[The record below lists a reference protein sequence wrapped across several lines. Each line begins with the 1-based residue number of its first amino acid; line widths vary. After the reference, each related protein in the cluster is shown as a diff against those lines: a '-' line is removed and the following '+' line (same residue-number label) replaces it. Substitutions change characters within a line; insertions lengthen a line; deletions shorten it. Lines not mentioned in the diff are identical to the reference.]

1 MENSPL
7 RFLDNDVSKILNREV
22 KLKIE
27 EKNRI
32 FHIELYNNRLNINI
46 NLENKDV
53 IDDLFWRIR
62 RYSYSEIYND
72 NELINIKN
80 YVYTLEDFMLEN
92 MNLIRLPCGI
102 ISDGA
107 QCMCDICLNLDDY

>member
-7 RFLDNDVSKILNREV
+7 KFLDNDVSQMLNKEV
-22 KLKIE
+22 KLKKE
-27 EKNRI
+27 EQNRL

-46 NLENKDV
+46 NLEDKDV

-72 NELINIKN
+72 NELINVKN

-107 QCMCDICLNLDDY
+107 QCMCDVCLDFDDY

>member
-7 RFLDNDVSKILNREV
+7 KFLDNDVCQMLNKEV
-22 KLKIE
+22 KLKKE
-27 EKNRI
+27 EQNRL
-32 FHIELYNNRLNINI
+32 FHIELYNNRSNNNI

-62 RYSYSEIYND
+62 KYSYSDDEI
-72 NELINIKN
+72 INVKN
-80 YVYTLEDFMLEN
+80 YVFSLEDFMLEN

-107 QCMCDICLNLDDY
+107 QCMCDVCLDFDDY

>member
-7 RFLDNDVSKILNREV
+7 KFLDNDVSQMLNKEV
-22 KLKIE
+22 KLKK
-27 EKNRI
+27 EKQNRL
-32 FHIELYNNRLNINI
+32 FHIELYNNRSNNNI

-62 RYSYSEIYND
+62 KYSYSDDEI
-72 NELINIKN
+72 INVKN
-80 YVYTLEDFMLEN
+80 YVFSLEDFMLEN

-107 QCMCDICLNLDDY
+107 QCMCDVCLDFDDY

>member
-1 MENSPL
+1 MEDSPL
-7 RFLDNDVSKILNREV
+7 KFLDYDVSQMLNKEV
-22 KLKIE
+22 KLKKE
-27 EKNRI
+27 EQNRT
-32 FHIELYNNRLNINI
+32 FHIELYSNRYNNI

-53 IDDLFWRIR
+53 IDDLFWRIKK
-62 RYSYSEIYND
+62 YSYSEIYND
-72 NELINIKN
+72 NELINVKN

-107 QCMCDICLNLDDY
+107 QCMCDICMNLDDY